1 MAPLPSEV
9 RLPATLASLQP
20 LLAFVLARAGE
31 AGFGKARLGEIEL
44 VLEEVLVNVFKY
56 AYPGVPGEVGVACAV
71 EPDGRLRIEISDAGI
86 PFDPLTRE
94 DPDRG
99 EDLATRAVGGLGIFF
114 VKQLIGDVRYR
125 REGGKNILTLR
136 AGALPRD

>member
-1 MAPLPSEV
+1 MPSSV

-31 AGFGKARLGEIEL
+31 AGFGEARCGEIEL
-44 VLEEVLVNVFKY
+44 VLEEVLVNVFNY
-56 AYPGVPGEVGVACAV
+56 AYAGGSGKVEVACAV
-71 EPDGRLRIEISDAGI
+71 EPDGRLRIEISDDGV
-86 PFDPLTRE
+86 PFDPLARE

-99 EDLATRAVGGLGIFF
+99 ADLETRAVGGLGIFF